1 MSSAVDLRVARGE
14 ATRDQIL
21 VAAGEM
27 LRLHGGAATTTRA
40 VAERAGVRLSLVHYH
55 FGSRGGL
62 LAALLERENARL
74 LKRQQA
80 LYAAP
85 GPLAEKWRTACAYL
99 GEDVRSGY
107 VRVLWE
113 LWAAGLADEDLA
125 ARWREAMAD
134 WRRMLTQVAEAWAI
148 EHELQLPLPP
158 RALATLVANAFQGA
172 EVEILAGVSEDEAPH
187 LEALTACADLIE
199 WFERSG
205 RAFARPHGD

>member
-21 VAAGEM
+21 EAARET
-27 LRLHGGAATTTRA
+27 LRRHGGAATTTRA

-85 GPLAEKWRTACAYL
+85 GPLADKWRTACTYL

-113 LWAAGLADEDLA
+113 LWAAGLAEEDLA
-125 ARWREAMAD
+125 GRWRDAMAD
-134 WRRMLTQVAEAWAI
+134 WRRMLAQVAEGWAS
-148 EHELQLPLPP
+148 EHHLQLPLPP
-158 RALATLVANAFQGA
+158 RTLATLVANAFQGA
-172 EVEILAGVSEDEAPH
+172 EVELLAGVTEDEEPH
-187 LEALTACADLIE
+187 FEALEVVARLIE
-199 WFERSG
+199 GMDRG
-205 RAFARPHGD
+205 

>member
-21 VAAGEM
+21 EAAGEL
-27 LRLHGGAATTTRA
+27 LRMRGGAATTTRA
-40 VAERAGVRLSLVHYH
+40 VAEQAGVRLSLVHYH

-74 LKRQQA
+74 LTRQQA
-80 LYAAP
+80 LFAGP
-85 GPLAEKWRTACAYL
+85 GPLADKWRTACAYL

-125 ARWREAMAD
+125 GRWREAMAG
-134 WRRMLTQVAEAWAI
+134 WRRMLARVAEDWAT
-148 EHELQLPLPP
+148 EHRRELPLTPL
-158 RALATLVANAFQGA
+158 ALATLVANAFQGA
-172 EVEILAGVSEDEAPH
+172 EIEILAGVSEDEAPH
-187 LEALTACADLIE
+187 LQALAACADLIE
-199 WFERSG
+199 WFERSPAT
-205 RAFARPHGD
+205 R